1 MTGEDLGY
9 KPEVAEKA
17 KFEYSL
23 LVKVFSKELDQKYK
37 TKSFEKIKKIMSNN
51 NGQLK
56 EISNKK
62 NQLGSF

>member
-1 MTGEDLGY
+1 MTKKNLRH
-9 KPEVAEKA
+9 KPRVAEKA

-23 LVKVFSKELDQKYK
+23 LLKVFSKELDQKYK

-56 EISNKK
+56 EIPNKK